1 MGVLP
6 YPGGILLYL
15 SILLV
20 CRVGG
25 HCTGAT
31 LPPKTQKK
39 TYLTRA
45 CMAEGPIHLGIAFGV
60 QLW

>member
-31 LPPKTQKK
+31 LPPKTQKNLPDAGGTVIK
-39 TYLTRA
+39 EAVLSR
-45 CMAEGPIHLGIAFGV
+45 
-60 QLW
+60 